1 MLTRQENDLLTQT
14 GTKSA
19 MGQYFRRF
27 WQPVA
32 LAEELPEPDCAP
44 LRLKVMGE
52 DLVAFRDTK
61 GRLGLLMP
69 TAPIAAQICFSDE
82 TRNAAY
88 VASIMAGNSMWMAGR

>member
-1 MLTRQENDLLTQT
+1 MLTQQENDLLTQT
-14 GTKSA
+14 GAKSA

-32 LAEELPEPDCAP
+32 LAEELHDPDCAP

-61 GRLGLLMP
+61 GRLGLSL
-69 TAPIAAQICFSDE
+69 IHI
-82 TRNAAY
+82 
-88 VASIMAGNSMWMAGR
+88 